1 LPTPRTT
8 HDSHQSLFSLSRQR
22 PPSKTKESPAGSWRS
37 CFSLRKPSSVAKRRL
52 QRSPREPSETE
63 VVALAGESSP
73 CLPRRAG
80 ASSDGALCASID
92 GGLLGST
99 SHGGCDGEKELI
111 QVHALISPGCAE
123 DADLSL
129 LDTTVTSLDCD
140 PVPLQCSPAQ
150 AQSECP
156 DSSTSTQEQVSV
168 AEEKPSLLEGDLE
181 SGLQPQAPGS
191 STESSEPLSSVTR
204 EDESHLYPGP
214 LTPSC
219 LLHNNKST
227 LVLNQ
232 RLDCLP
238 SLHSQRLGRMQ
249 RRARHASLQ
258 RDGCGVRAAELWVCS
273 RYVWL
278 WDVCSE

>member
-1 LPTPRTT
+1 M
-8 HDSHQSLFSLSRQR
+8 
-22 PPSKTKESPAGSWRS
+22 KESPAGSWRS
-37 CFSLRKPSSVAKRRL
+37 CFSLRKPSSVAKRLL

-63 VVALAGESSP
+63 VVVLAGESSP

-99 SHGGCDGEKELI
+99 SHCGSDDSLPHNNSDGEKELI

-156 DSSTSTQEQVSV
+156 YSSTSTQEQVSV

-191 STESSEPLSSVTR
+191 STESSEPLS
-204 EDESHLYPGP
+204 P
-214 LTPSC
+214 
-219 LLHNNKST
+219 
-227 LVLNQ
+227 
-232 RLDCLP
+232 
-238 SLHSQRLGRMQ
+238 
-249 RRARHASLQ
+249 
-258 RDGCGVRAAELWVCS
+258 
-273 RYVWL
+273 
-278 WDVCSE
+278 